1 MPPPY
6 GVRPRATRPCRISTC
21 PSSHLC
27 ANPARDMPSHPET
40 AYRDRMP
47 RKPRE
52 EIPGGFFHLAARSVD
67 GANVFREANDR
78 LILLALLHG
87 VVQRYDWRCQSYC
100 LMTNHFHLIVRT
112 MRPTLSRGMQ
122 ALCGTY
128 GLRFNKRYE
137 RCGHLFGGRFMSVAI
152 TSDEHLLE
160 AHRYVARN
168 PVRAGLCA
176 RPSDWRWSSYRAIV
190 DLDAPFAFLDVDGVF
205 RVLDDRP
212 AIARELFRH
221 HIEADRSRPAGPYKL
236 ARIDGV

>member
-1 MPPPY
+1 MAQP
-6 GVRPRATRPCRISTC
+6 
-21 PSSHLC
+21 HL
-27 ANPARDMPSHPET
+27 ALSHPDESFVT
-40 AYRDRMP
+40 NSCKPAVRLHELRRAAYRDDVP

-52 EIPGGFFHLAARSVD
+52 EAPGGYFHLAARSVD
-67 GANVFREANDR
+67 GAKVFREANDR
-78 LILLALLHG
+78 LAFIALLHG

-100 LMTNHFHLIVRT
+100 LMTTHFHLIVRT

-137 RCGHLFGGRFMSVAI
+137 RRGHLFGGRFMSVAI

-168 PVRAGLCA
+168 PQRAGLCS
-176 RPSDWRWSSYRAIV
+176 RPSEWLWSSYRAIV
-190 DLDAPFAFLDVDGVF
+190 DLDAPFTFLDVDGAL

-212 AIARELFRH
+212 AVARELFRRH
-221 HIEADRSRPAGPYKL
+221 VEADRSRPVAPYKL